1 MFFAVLYYFII
12 FHNLKEGEGNMSIL
26 LKRILHLS
34 SENVSCCSDTA
45 VQVSPAGW
53 TLCYKGKETL
63 PLYHSVWPGE
73 TTACRVEGKHQQ
85 RYVIIYS

>member
-1 MFFAVLYYFII
+1 MQLFIILSYFIT
-12 FHNLKEGEGNMSIL
+12 KEGEGSMSIL

-45 VQVSPAGW
+45 VVSPAGW

-63 PLYHSVWPGE
+63 PLYHSVIWPGE